1 MPEDTQPPSEPPS
14 PDKKPHTRPKKGLTE
29 SMATPVPFWGED
41 PNILL
46 DPRFATEFF
55 PVESMDYNQKLNAV
69 TRVVLVMTA
78 VSFLITQN
86 ARLLAVSVI
95 TLVSVFVLHKFKSD
109 ADARKRG
116 RRAEGFGARKDST
129 VKFQEPT
136 TTNPFSN
143 VLPGDYAAAADKL
156 PAAPL
161 DDPKIADQVLSK
173 TQTMINKANVG
184 QPDISAKLFRDLG
197 EQLTLEQSMRPFY
210 SMPSTTIPN
219 DQKAFLDFCYGD
231 MASCK
236 TGNAFA
242 CARATVNPAMI

>member
-1 MPEDTQPPSEPPS
+1 MPEDVSPPAEPT
-14 PDKKPHTRPKKGLTE
+14 KKPITHQRPQKSLKE
-29 SMATPVPFWGED
+29 SMENTVPFWGED
-41 PNILL
+41 PNVLL
-46 DPRFATEFF
+46 DSRFATEFF

-69 TRVVLVMTA
+69 TRVVIVMTA

-86 ARLLAVSVI
+86 ARLLVVSII

-116 RRAEGFGARKDST
+116 RRAEGFGARQDST
-129 VKFQEPT
+129 VRFQTPSAK
-136 TTNPFSN
+136 NPFSN
-143 VLPGDYAAAADKL
+143 VMPEDYANATDKL

-161 DDPKIADQVLSK
+161 DDPEIEVQVLSK
-173 TQTMINKANVG
+173 TQNMIDSANFG

-242 CARATVNPAMI
+242 CARATVNPVMI

>member
-1 MPEDTQPPSEPPS
+1 MPEDTQPPSESPS
-14 PDKKPHTRPKKGLTE
+14 PDKKSRYRQKESLQE
-29 SMATPVPFWGED
+29 SMDPGTPFWGED
-41 PNILL
+41 PNVLL
-46 DPRFATEFF
+46 DHRFATEFF

-86 ARLLAVSVI
+86 ARLLVVSVI
-95 TLVSVFVLHKFKSD
+95 TLVSVFGLHKFKSD

-116 RRAEGFGARKDST
+116 RRSEGFGARQDLPT
-129 VKFQEPT
+129 KFQTPT
-136 TTNPFSN
+136 ATNPFSN
-143 VLPGDYAAAADKL
+143 VLPGDYARAADKL

-161 DDPKIADQVLSK
+161 DNPETAHQVLSK
-173 TQTMINKANVG
+173 TTHMIDAANVG

-242 CARATVNPAMI
+242 CARATVNSAMI